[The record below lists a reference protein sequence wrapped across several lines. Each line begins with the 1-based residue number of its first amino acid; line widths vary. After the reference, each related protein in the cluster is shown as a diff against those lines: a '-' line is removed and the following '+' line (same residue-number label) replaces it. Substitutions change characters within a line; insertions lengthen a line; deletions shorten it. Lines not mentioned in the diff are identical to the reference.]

1 MSVMISHL
9 LGMFGHTSSPNT
21 NILDK
26 SEMMQYVRG
35 SSSVNNTFIH
45 LDRDKNQYT
54 KTMIYGEV

>member
-1 MSVMISHL
+1 MISHL

-35 SSSVNNTFIH
+35 SSSINNTFIH

-54 KTMIYGEV
+54 KTMIW